1 MRIENEK
8 VILKKGWAAFSLCYD
23 LQKIAGCAED
33 DSEQLIEYQ
42 HAFSG
47 GVSLLDLSP
56 NDFNILMQLVRGK
69 PSEADRAFRAVGFG
83 RKGGAGQWRLNQR
96 CLKNRKN
103 GPRT

>member
-8 VILKKGWAAFSLCYD
+8 VILKKGWVAFSLCYD

-56 NDFNILMQLVRGK
+56 NDFNVLMRAVRGK
-69 PSEADRAFRAVGFG
+69 PTKDELKAAYQKLVELFG
-83 RKGGAGQWRLNQR
+83 PLEMSAKEVLG
-96 CLKNRKN
+96 N
-103 GPRT
+103 GV

>member
-8 VILKKGWAAFSLCYD
+8 VILKKGWVAFSLCYD

-47 GVSLLDLSP
+47 GVSLLDLP
-56 NDFNILMQLVRGK
+56 PDDFNILMRVVRGK
-69 PSEADRAFRAVGFG
+69 PTKDELKAAYQKLAELFG
-83 RKGGAGQWRLNQR
+83 PLGLSAEEVLGDGV
-96 CLKNRKN
+96 
-103 GPRT
+103 